1 MITLDSFLRVDPLDA
16 GCELTLELLHVY
28 VEDVLAGREPD
39 PAITAHLRACPPCA
53 EDFDALLSAPGV
65 R

>member
-1 MITLDSFLRVDPLDA
+1 MITLETFLTVDPHDA
-16 GCELTLELLHVY
+16 GCERTLERLHVF

-39 PAITAHLRACPPCA
+39 PAIVAHLRACPPCA
-53 EDFDALLSAPGV
+53 EDFDALLGAW

>member
-1 MITLDSFLRVDPLDA
+1 
-16 GCELTLELLHVY
+16 LHVF

-39 PAITAHLRACPPCA
+39 PAIVAHLRACPPCA
-53 EDFDALLSAPGV
+53 EDFDALLGAW